1 MEAEVAEGEDQRA
14 RAANTVKRAREQTE
28 AEYEERIAAV
38 KAKVEKRVN
47 EYVKERV
54 GTR

>member
-14 RAANTVKRAREQTE
+14 RAADAVKRAREETE
-28 AEYEERIAAV
+28 AEYEEWIAAV
-38 KAKVEKRVN
+38 KAEVDERVR